1 MNVILMAVEFPA
13 SISVGVVAVVTLAV
27 ISTSTMLHGFVVETW
42 CCCRYIYSHDFRGE
56 YIYTLLFIYE
66 DVFVCACTCVYAFNK
81 LSDLGRTCLSTC
93 TLDKTVLF

>member
-1 MNVILMAVEFPA
+1 MVLWLRP
-13 SISVGVVAVVTLAV
+13 
-27 ISTSTMLHGFVVETW
+27 GFVVD
-42 CCCRYIYSHDFRGE
+42 IYSHDFRGE